1 MEVMSKQVIYILILV
16 GLLSSVACTN
26 ENNPMYISGIG
37 EIRFSVIDTTEVGV
51 TTRASLDFNVD
62 DFSVSLSKGDI
73 SIFSNKRYGDIAGTT
88 IACAASPDYLLTAES
103 CTEADAES
111 ANEGWGQ
118 ARVSGKQTFAVAEH
132 ESKTVTVNCGLT
144 TSSVNVE
151 FSDFVASMFTTY
163 SINLYA
169 VDATNRTITFNESNY
184 SSNTAYFNVGE
195 SGRKLAYTV
204 NLPSPYKPYSGTLTL
219 EPAKNYNLSV
229 KIQNEGTGTTAT
241 LSIKVDGTL
250 FEEQILPE
258 KINPYE

>member
-1 MEVMSKQVIYILILV
+1 MNKQILYILSLM
-16 GLLSSVACTN
+16 GLFSFAACMNEESPVLSN
-26 ENNPMYISGIG
+26 ETG
-37 EIRFSVIDTTEVGV
+37 EIRFSVVDTTGV
-51 TTRASLDFNVD
+51 EITTRASLGFNVD

-103 CTEADAES
+103 CTEAEAES

-151 FSDFVASMFTTY
+151 FSDFVTSMFTTY

-195 SGRKLAYTV
+195 SGRELAYTV

-241 LSIKVDGTL
+241 LSIKVDGTF

>member
-1 MEVMSKQVIYILILV
+1 MVKRILFIFPLM
-16 GLLSSVACTN
+16 GLLLFTACTN
-26 ENNPMYISGIG
+26 EGTPVGPDKTG
-37 EIRFSVIDTTEVGV
+37 EIRFAVIDTTEVGV

-62 DFSVSLSKGDI
+62 DFNVSLSKGDI
-73 SIFSNKRYGDIAGTT
+73 SIFSNKRYGEIAGTT

-103 CTEADAES
+103 CTEAEAES
-111 ANEGWGQ
+111 ANGGWGQ
-118 ARVSGKQTFAVAEH
+118 VRISGKQAFAVAEY
-132 ESKTVTVNCGLT
+132 ESKTVTVNCGVT

-163 SINLYA
+163 SIDLYA

-204 NLPSPYKPYSGTLTL
+204 NLPSPYTPYSGTLTL

-250 FEEQILPE
+250 LDEQILPE

>member
-1 MEVMSKQVIYILILV
+1 MSMKKQILYLLTLL
-16 GLLSSVACTN
+16 GLLSSAACKN
-26 ENNPMYISGIG
+26 EDNLMYTSGTG
-37 EIRFSVIDTTEVGV
+37 EIRFAVIDTTEVGV
-51 TTRASLDFNVD
+51 TTRASLGFNVD
-62 DFSVSLSKGDI
+62 DFNVSLSKGDI
-73 SIFSNKRYGDIAGTT
+73 SIFSNKRYGEIKGTT

-103 CTEADAES
+103 CTEAEAES
-111 ANEGWGQ
+111 ANGGWGQ
-118 ARVSGKQTFAVAEH
+118 VRISGKQAFAVAEY
-132 ESKTVTVNCGLT
+132 ESKTVTVNCGVT

-163 SINLYA
+163 SIDLYA

-204 NLPSPYKPYSGTLTL
+204 NLPSPYTPYSGTLTL

-250 FEEQILPE
+250 LDEQILPE
-258 KINPYE
+258 KINPYA

>member
-1 MEVMSKQVIYILILV
+1 MIKRILFIFPLM
-16 GLLSSVACTN
+16 GLLLLIACTN
-26 ENNPMYISGIG
+26 EETPAGSDKTG
-37 EIRFSVIDTTEVGV
+37 EIRFAVIDTSGVGV
-51 TTRASLDFNVD
+51 TTRASLNFDVD
-62 DFSVSLSKGDI
+62 DFNVSLSKGDI

-103 CTEADAES
+103 CTEAEAES

-118 ARVSGKQTFAVAEH
+118 ARISGKQAFAVAEY
-132 ESKTVTVNCGLT
+132 ESKTVEVKCGVT

-163 SINLYA
+163 YIDLYA

-195 SGRKLAYTV
+195 SGRELAYTV
-204 NLPSPYKPYSGTLTL
+204 NLPSPYTPYSGTLTL

-229 KIQNEGTGTTAT
+229 KIQNEGTSTTAT

-250 FEEQILPE
+250 LDEQILSE
-258 KINPYE
+258 TINPYE

>member
-1 MEVMSKQVIYILILV
+1 MVKRILFIFPLM
-16 GLLSSVACTN
+16 GLLLFTACTN
-26 ENNPMYISGIG
+26 EGTPVDSDKTG
-37 EIRFSVIDTTEVGV
+37 EIRFAVIDTTEVGV

-62 DFSVSLSKGDI
+62 DFNVSLSKGDI

-103 CTEADAES
+103 CTEAEAES
-111 ANEGWGQ
+111 ANGGWGQ
-118 ARVSGKQTFAVAEH
+118 VRISGKQAFAVAEY
-132 ESKTVTVNCGLT
+132 ESKTVTVNCGVT

-163 SINLYA
+163 SIDLYA
-169 VDATNRTITFNESNY
+169 VDAPSRIFTFNENNY

-195 SGRKLAYTV
+195 SGRELAYTV
-204 NLPSPYKPYSGTLTL
+204 NLPSPYTPYSGTLTL

-229 KIQNEGTGTTAT
+229 KIQNEGTSTTAT
-241 LSIKVDGTL
+241 LSINVDGTL
-250 FEEQILPE
+250 LDEQILPE